1 MRGSD
6 KSRRAAQLDEKMSQ
20 LDKQL
25 EFLESI
31 EEWSDA
37 DGKRYDQ
44 LLEEREELQD
54 EYDAIV
60 RGIV

>member
-1 MRGSD
+1 MRGLD
-6 KSRRAAQLDEKMSQ
+6 KSRRAAKLDEEMTK

-37 DGKRYDQ
+37 DGKRYDE
-44 LLEEREELQD
+44 LLAERESLQD
-54 EYDAIV
+54 EYDNLV
-60 RGIV
+60 RG